1 MRATWILR
9 SGAPACAQPLR
20 RPRLV
25 HPRLGTLVTFLLT
38 SHLLCATAFAQF
50 PAPTPP
56 AIQVEEFKDTF
67 NRSGPAL
74 GGNWDANEAMQ
85 ILNNQLVNTSTVD
98 QWNGFLAIAKV
109 FTNPTVVKLVFG
121 NRSDSLGRAFTGA
134 ALRLST
140 TNYKTTKGYLV
151 VHNGERLKLFE
162 LFDGVPRTPAIADQA
177 ALAPPPNIGDTLR
190 VELDSDGSGHKFTVY
205 INNTFDGILLDPNKV
220 AGNGEV
226 LYAGIQIHGNTND
239 GVDFVSLST
248 PSDAVPPAA
257 ITNLSVVGASST
269 TLTLEFT
276 ATGDDG
282 NTGVASRYDVRYAA
296 STITENNFNSA
307 TAANVTDQP
316 APAGTVQRVTVSG
329 LSSGKTYFLAIK
341 VLDEAN
347 NASKISNV
355 VQGSTALLSTVK
367 DDFERA
373 GPGLGSNWA
382 AGANIQIAGGEVK
395 NVSPSFGWERAVL
408 NTRRNAQEVTIT
420 WGPTATPEAIQHTGI
435 FVMASSGSSTASGYL
450 IQRENVSGGRTNLWH
465 VKASGELEQIAGG
478 RSQYSGIAAAG
489 STMTVKIT
497 STESSNI
504 FEVTVDGQ
512 FDREFA
518 DDLKRETGNFAGFM
532 LNGGNPTATLGEIVL
547 AFPVKPATILRID
560 SGDGQIASVGQQLPE
575 PLVVALTDED
585 GNPAP
590 GQKINFAVSPAD
602 MAVLSAPPS
611 PDGNIRVEAEAGNLQ
626 APIAIRNDAAA
637 SGGKY
642 INYPSGNTQDAKAV
656 YTFQIPVAG
665 RYIIWTRSLN
675 NSDRAVSWDIKVDN
689 EVFIYDVFKGQII
702 NTWTWDRMS
711 DRGNDITYG
720 SNPQFNPR
728 FFDFTA
734 GTHTI
739 EFRVRYAETWLDK
752 FIITKDFDFV
762 PEGTEDPGFVTDSEG
777 KARAQ
782 VKLGNKAGQFFVEA
796 THASLPPA
804 RFTLTATGGAAARME
819 ITATNNGNNQT
830 GAGGQALPKPFSV
843 TVRDA
848 SNNAVAGHQVSWVV
862 LEGEGKLSSY
872 TSVTD
877 LNGVAT
883 TTLTLGSVQASQ
895 RVEARSHN
903 ANGLALTGSPVVFTA
918 TANAKLAAS
927 AARVSGNGQNAQVR
941 TKLPQPLV
949 MKVADAGGGGVPG
962 FPVEFEV
969 LRGGGTVSLQA
980 ALRNPGFES
989 FTGSLPTNWSL
1000 EGAPTG
1006 NEVSL
1011 TTSSP
1016 RSGNRSLQI
1025 NTSRTGVGVS
1035 QSFEYAANTN
1045 YTLAFYAKVLS
1056 GTARIVWRVNDAA
1069 GNLSERVIDIL
1080 PSGTGNNWVKYL
1092 ATVTNGQAG
1101 ERALILRSS
1110 GAANFLI
1117 DDVKIT
1123 SSTDS
1128 NGELAATW
1136 TLGDT
1141 AMTQEVQA
1149 RAFAGSAN
1157 LSGSPVSFT
1166 ANARAGAAATLAK
1179 NGANSGDGQV
1189 GSANQPLNQPFV
1201 VKVTDLTGINVVAGV
1216 NVTFKVTAGN
1226 GKLEGGVTTLT
1237 RATGADG
1244 LAAVI
1249 LTLGPQNGA
1258 TNSVEASASGLS
1270 GSPLTFSAVAA
1281 VPGKFEI
1288 SGGGSQRGSAG
1299 YLTNAPLAIRITD
1312 AGGKTISGYPV
1323 LFEVLEGG
1331 GTINGKSTITLSTEA
1346 DGVARAPFKCG
1357 PAPGGLNRIRASAT
1371 VNGQQVSGSP
1381 QIFSIRSHGLNRL
1394 KLESGNNQEGI
1405 VGELLPEPLKVS
1417 IRDSA
1422 GKAIAGQ
1429 DVTFKV
1435 TAGEGQLEGNVT
1447 QKTVKTD
1454 TTGFVALTLR
1464 LGTKPGENRVTATS
1478 NPATLQ
1484 GSPML
1489 FKATGKAGPPEIL
1502 VKAAG
1507 DSSKGVVG
1515 NPLPTPLVAQVT
1527 DKHGNG
1533 IQGIEVT
1540 FTVKSG
1546 GGNLEGQSSLKRVTN
1561 AEGKAQVT
1569 LTLGITA
1576 GLLNN
1581 VVEAEAKN
1589 GSVPLKNSPARFRV
1603 SATASRAVTIVN
1615 NGGSG
1620 LTGRAGDLLSEF
1632 FRVRINDKDGNGV
1645 EGHPVRFSVKRGGG
1659 SFHPTGATDTTIV
1672 TNASGVARIQYRLG
1686 GVIKPDSQL
1695 VHATANDGITGDL
1708 IGSPIKFVAYANAGR
1723 PCDGKS
1729 YVTAA
1734 SSSNPADGV
1743 TPLPVTIFV
1752 RDCFGNP
1759 VKGESVI
1766 IEVTNGPNEISQPA
1780 QVTNSNGITTGS
1792 FTSTR
1797 SGEKVVTARIPSG
1810 IAITAG
1816 ATVTFTPQAAQ
1827 QMALRGGN
1835 NQRGNVN
1842 AAVRDPL
1849 SVKISDRFG
1858 NGVPNHP
1865 VSFAVKRGS
1874 GRMFGGSPA
1883 VQVFSDEAGIARAYF
1898 IGGASA
1904 GESQVYAE
1912 SANLDNSPVI
1922 FIETTENSPARKLVY
1937 VGGNGPTG
1945 TEGQTGVAG
1954 EVLRDSIAVRVT
1966 DVNNRPVYD
1975 VPVRFTIAFGGG
1987 SVNPSLVNSNV
1998 FGEAKV
2004 AWRLGDSAGL
2014 NTLRV
2019 SAEGLEGSPIDFSAY
2034 GTGGQACCLAGLGG
2048 IINGYVGGLSDPIRV
2063 KVSDRNG
2070 NGVDGQKVTF
2080 ELIEGTGSLTAT
2092 ESYTSNGGIASTRL
2106 NNTDNLS
2113 GFRTVRALVP
2123 GLSGSPLLLQ
2133 VYVKP
2138 SAAVAMIAVARTNN
2152 QSGTVNRALNF
2163 PLQVKLLDRFGNPTP
2178 NESVSFVITGGGGS
2192 FTGLPSVSA
2201 LSDTDG
2207 VAAATWTLG
2216 AAPGLNQ
2223 AVAIKSGLP
2232 NVEFRASGFTNKFP
2246 IFIDVPD
2253 QVVFEN
2259 ERLEFTLRA
2268 SDDDG
2273 DPISYGAANLPPG
2286 ATFDSLNTR
2295 IFTWRTDFNTS
2306 NNGPVYEPLF
2316 FARDGK
2322 GGVDIEAVRITVKNT
2337 NRPPVVLSRIPD
2349 RLPDRNGMDST
2360 VVVDS
2365 TGVARFTMRVVADD
2379 PDGDRLTYA
2388 WEQNGVRVGTNAPS
2402 YRFVGV
2408 PVFHYVRVTI
2418 SDGFDQVV
2426 EDWQIKVPVV
2436 LVSFSASADGKNGV
2450 KLEWRTSSESQNLGF
2465 NVLRSAVRNGSYTR
2479 LNREL
2484 IPPRRDGEYSFVDAD
2499 IAAGGRYFYKLED
2512 VDANGNVTTH
2522 GPIQIEAALPTEF
2535 GLSQN
2540 FPNPFNPST
2549 NLQYQLPRPAQVRL
2563 VIYNALGQFVKQLVH
2578 REQPAG
2584 FHTVVWDGRDR
2595 NGNPVP
2601 SGVYHYRLEADGLVI
2616 TKKMVLAK

>member
-1 MRATWILR
+1 M
-9 SGAPACAQPLR
+9 
-20 RPRLV
+20 
-25 HPRLGTLVTFLLT
+25 
-38 SHLLCATAFAQF
+38 
-50 PAPTPP
+50 
-56 AIQVEEFKDTF
+56 EEFKDTF
-67 NRSGPAL
+67 NRTGPSL
-74 GGNWDANEAMQ
+74 GGNWDAHEAMQ
-85 ILNNQLVNTSTVD
+85 IQNNQLVNTSTVD

-134 ALRLST
+134 AVRLST

-162 LFDGVPRTPAIADQA
+162 LFDGVPQTPAIVDQA
-177 ALAPPPNIGDTLR
+177 ALAPPPKIGDTLR
-190 VELDSDGSGHKFTVY
+190 VELDSDASGHKFTVY

-220 AGNGEV
+220 AGNNAV
-226 LYAGIQIHGNTND
+226 LYAGVQIHGNTND

-248 PSDAVPPAA
+248 PSDMVPPAA

-282 NTGVASRYDVRYAA
+282 NSGVASRYDVRYSNA
-296 STITENNFNSA
+296 TITEANFTSA
-307 TAANVTDQP
+307 TPANVTDQP

-329 LSSGKTYFLAIK
+329 LSTGKSYFFALK

-347 NASKISNV
+347 NASPISNV
-355 VQGSTALLSTVK
+355 VQGSTALLSTIK

-373 GPGLGSNWA
+373 GPGLGADWA
-382 AGANIQIAGGEVK
+382 AGTNLQIVGGEVK
-395 NVSPSFGWERAVL
+395 NTSPAFGWERAVL
-408 NTRRNAQEVTIT
+408 KTRRNAQEVTMK

-450 IQRENVSGGRTNLWH
+450 IQRENVNGGRTNLWH
-465 VKASGELEQIAGG
+465 VKANGELEQIGG
-478 RSQYSGIAAAG
+478 GLSQYSGLATAG
-489 STMTVKIT
+489 SVMTVKIT
-497 STESSNI
+497 VAETSNI
-504 FEVTVDGQ
+504 FEVTVDGH

-518 DDLKRETGNFAGFM
+518 DDLKRESGSFAGFM
-532 LNGGNPTATLGEIVL
+532 LNGGNPTATIGEIVM
-547 AFPVKPATILRID
+547 AYPVKPATSLRID
-560 SGDGQIASVGQQLPE
+560 SGDGQIASVGQSLPE

-585 GNPAP
+585 SNPVP
-590 GQKINFAVSPAD
+590 GQRVDFTVSPAE

-611 PDGNIRVEAEAGNLQ
+611 PDGNLRIEAESGNLQ
-626 APIAIRNDAAA
+626 APLTIRTDAAA

-642 INYPSGNTQDAKAV
+642 INYPSGNSQDAKAV
-656 YTFQIPVAG
+656 YTFQIQEAG
-665 RYIIWTRSLN
+665 TYYIWTRSLN
-675 NSDRAVSWDIKVDN
+675 NYGAPVSWDIKVDN
-689 EVFIYDVFKGQII
+689 LDVFIYDVFKGQVI
-702 NTWTWDRMS
+702 NTWTWDKLS
-711 DRGNDITYG
+711 DRGNDITRG
-720 SNPQFNPR
+720 TNPQFNPR
-728 FFDFTA
+728 FFEFTP

-739 EFRVRYAETWLDK
+739 EFRVRYAEAWLDK
-752 FIITKDFDFV
+752 FIITRDVNFI
-762 PEGTEDPGFVTDSEG
+762 PEGTEDTGFVTDSEG
-777 KARAQ
+777 KARAE
-782 VKLGNKAGQFFVEA
+782 VKLGNRAGQFFVDA
-796 THASLPPA
+796 THGSLPPA
-804 RFTLTATGGAAARME
+804 RFTLNATGGAAARME

-830 GAGGQALPKPFSV
+830 GPGGQALPKPFSV

-848 SNNAVAGHQVSWVV
+848 NNNPVAGHQVSWVV
-862 LEGEGKLSSY
+862 LEGEGRLSSY

-883 TTLTLGSVQASQ
+883 TTLTLGSVQANH

-903 ANGLALTGSPVVFTA
+903 ASGLALAGSPVVFTA
-918 TANAKLAAS
+918 TANARLAAS
-927 AARVSGNGQNAQVR
+927 ITRVSGNNQSAQVR
-941 TKLPQPLV
+941 TRLPQPV
-949 MKVADAGGGGVPG
+949 VTKVADAGGAGVSW
-962 FPVEFEV
+962 FSVEWEV
-969 LRGGGTVSLQA
+969 ARGGGTVSLQPT
-980 ALRNPGFES
+980 LRNPGFES
-989 FTGSLPTNWSL
+989 FTGSLPANWTL

-1011 TTSSP
+1011 STSSP

-1045 YTLAFYAKVLS
+1045 YTLSFYAKVLS
-1056 GTARIVWRVNDAA
+1056 GTARVVWRVNDAN
-1069 GNLSERVIDIL
+1069 GNISERVIDIL
-1080 PSGTGNNWVKYL
+1080 PSGTGNSWVKYL
-1092 ATVTNGQAG
+1092 AAATNGQAG
-1101 ERALILRSS
+1101 ERALIFRSS

-1128 NGELAATW
+1128 NGELTATW

-1141 AMTQEVQA
+1141 AGTQEVRA
-1149 RAFAGSAN
+1149 RALAGSAN
-1157 LSGSPVSFT
+1157 LSGSPLAFT
-1166 ANARAGAAATLAK
+1166 ATAKAGPAATLAK
-1179 NGANSGDGQV
+1179 NSPTSGDGQV

-1201 VKVTDLTGINVVAGV
+1201 VKVTDVTGINVVSGV
-1216 NVTFKVTAGN
+1216 NVTFKVIAGN

-1244 LAAVI
+1244 LAAVT

-1258 TNSVEASASGLS
+1258 TNTVEASAAGLA

-1281 VPGKFEI
+1281 VPARFEI
-1288 SGGGSQRGSAG
+1288 AGGANQRGSAG
-1299 YLTNAPLAIRITD
+1299 YLTNAPLALRITD
-1312 AGGKTISGYPV
+1312 ASGRAISGYPV

-1331 GTINGKSTITLSTEA
+1331 GTINGKSTITLNTEA

-1357 PAPGGLNRIRASAT
+1357 PIPGALNRIKASAS
-1371 VNGQQVSGSP
+1371 VNGQPVSGSP
-1381 QIFSIRSHGLNRL
+1381 QSFSIRSQGLNRI
-1394 KLESGNNQEGI
+1394 KLESGNNQEGV
-1405 VGELLPEPLKVS
+1405 VGELLAEPFKVS

-1422 GKAIAGQ
+1422 GKGIANQ
-1429 DVTFKV
+1429 EVTFKV
-1435 TAGEGQLEGNVT
+1435 TAGEGQLEGNLT

-1454 TTGFVALTLR
+1454 SSGFASMPYR
-1464 LGTKPGENRVTATS
+1464 LGTKPVENRVTATS
-1478 NPATLQ
+1478 NPANLQ

-1489 FKATGKAGPPEIL
+1489 FKAIAKVGPPEIL
-1502 VKAAG
+1502 VKAGG

-1546 GGNLEGQSSLKRVTN
+1546 GGNLEGQQSLKRVTN
-1561 AEGKAQVT
+1561 TEGKAQVT
-1569 LTLGITA
+1569 LTLGTTA

-1581 VVEAEAKN
+1581 VVEAEARN
-1589 GSVPLKNSPARFRV
+1589 GSVPLKNSPVRFRV

-1620 LTGRAGDLLSEF
+1620 QSGRAGDLLSEF

-1645 EGHPVRFSVKRGGG
+1645 EGHPVQFSVKHGGG
-1659 SFHPTGATDTTIV
+1659 GFHPSGSKDTTVV

-1695 VHATANDGITGDL
+1695 VQATANDGITGDL
-1708 IGSPIKFVAYANAGR
+1708 LGSPIKFVAYATPGR

-1729 YVTAA
+1729 FVTTAA
-1734 SSSNPADGV
+1734 SRNPADGV
-1743 TPLPVTIFV
+1743 TPVPVTIYV

-1766 IEVTNGPNEISQPA
+1766 IEVTNGPNDITQPV

-1816 ATVTFTPQAAQ
+1816 ATVTFTPLAAQ

-1835 NQRGNVN
+1835 NQKGNVN
-1842 AAVRDPL
+1842 AAVREPL

-1865 VSFAVKRGS
+1865 VTFVVKRGN
-1874 GRMFGGSPA
+1874 GRMFGGSPG

-1898 IGGASA
+1898 IGGASP

-1922 FIETTENSPARKLVY
+1922 FIENTEDNPARKLEY

-1966 DVNNRPVYD
+1966 DANGRPVFG
-1975 VPVRFTIAFGGG
+1975 VPVHFTIAFGGG
-1987 SVNPSLVNSNV
+1987 SVNRPVVNSNV

-2004 AWRLGDSAGL
+2004 AWRLGDQAGL

-2019 SAEGLEGSPIDFSAY
+2019 SAEGLQGSPIDFSAY
-2034 GTGGQACCLAGLGG
+2034 GTGGQACCLTTFGG
-2048 IINGYVGGLSDPIRV
+2048 VVNGYVGGLSDPIRV

-2080 ELIEGTGSLTAT
+2080 ELVEGSGSLTAT

-2106 NNTDNLS
+2106 NNSDNVS
-2113 GFRTVRALVP
+2113 GFRTVRASAP
-2123 GLSGSPLLLQ
+2123 GLTGSPLLLQ

-2138 SAAVAMIAVARTNN
+2138 SAVVSMSAVPRTNN
-2152 QSGTVNRALNF
+2152 QGGTINRPLNF
-2163 PLQVKLLDRFGNPTP
+2163 PLQVKLLDRYGNPTP
-2178 NESVSFVITGGGGS
+2178 NEAVSFVITGGGGN
-2192 FTGLPSVSA
+2192 FNGLPSISV
-2201 LSDTDG
+2201 LSDTFG
-2207 VAAATWTLG
+2207 IAQTVLTLG
-2216 AAPGLNQ
+2216 ASPGLNQ
-2223 AVAIKSGLP
+2223 AVAIKPGLS
-2232 NVEFRASGFTNKFP
+2232 NVEFKATGYINKFP
-2246 IFIDVPD
+2246 IFMDVPD
-2253 QVVFEN
+2253 LVVFEN
-2259 ERLEFTLRA
+2259 QTVEFSLRA
-2268 SDDDG
+2268 TDDDG
-2273 DPISYGAANLPPG
+2273 DPISYGASNLPPG
-2286 ATFDSLNTR
+2286 AVFDSLNTR
-2295 IFTWRTDFNTS
+2295 FFTWRTDFNTH

-2316 FARDGK
+2316 YARDGK

-2337 NRPPVVLSRIPD
+2337 NRPPVVISRIPD

-2365 TGVARFTMRVVADD
+2365 TGVARFTMRVVAED
-2379 PDGDRLTYA
+2379 PDGDRLHYA
-2388 WEQNGVRVGTNAPS
+2388 WEQNGVPVGSDAPS

-2408 PVFHYVRVTI
+2408 PVFHHVRVTI

-2426 EDWQIKVPVV
+2426 ENWQIKVPVV
-2436 LVSFSASADGKNGV
+2436 LISFSASANGGNGV
-2450 KLEWRTSSESQNLGF
+2450 KLEWRTGGESQNLGF
-2465 NVLRSAVRNGSYTR
+2465 NLLRSVTR
-2479 LNREL
+2479 EGGYRKLNRGL
-2484 IPPRRDGEYSFVDAD
+2484 IPPRPDGEYSFVDTD
-2499 IAAGGRYFYKLED
+2499 ITAGSRYFYKLED
-2512 VDANGNVTTH
+2512 VDATGNVTTH
-2522 GPIQIEAALPTEF
+2522 GPIQIEAAVPTEF
-2535 GLSQN
+2535 ALRQN

-2549 NLQYQLPRPAQVRL
+2549 NIQYQLPRPAQVRL
-2563 VIYNALGQFVKQLVH
+2563 VIYNALGQFVRLLVH

-2601 SGVYHYRLEADGLVI
+2601 SGIYHYRLEAEGFVM

>member
-1 MRATWILR
+1 VRATWILR
-9 SGAPACAQPLR
+9 SGAPARALPLR
-20 RPRLV
+20 HPRFV
-25 HPRLGTLVTFLLT
+25 RPRLGTLPTLFLA
-38 SHLLCATAFAQF
+38 SQLLCATAFAQF
-50 PAPTPP
+50 SASTPP

-134 ALRLST
+134 AVRLST

-205 INNTFDGILLDPNKV
+205 LNNTFDGILLDPNKV

-239 GVDFVSLST
+239 GVDFFSLST
-248 PSDAVPPAA
+248 PSDVVAPAA

-269 TLTLEFT
+269 TITLEFT

-282 NTGVASRYDVRYAA
+282 NSGVASRYDVRYSLSNITA
-296 STITENNFNSA
+296 SNFASA
-307 TAANVTDQP
+307 TAANVPDRP
-316 APAGTVQRVTVSG
+316 APAGTVQRVTISG
-329 LSSGKTYFLAIK
+329 LTPGKTYFFAVK
-341 VLDEAN
+341 VLDEAG
-347 NASKISNV
+347 NASNISNV
-355 VQGSTALLSTVK
+355 VQGATALLSSVT
-367 DDFERA
+367 DDFERP
-373 GPGLGSNWA
+373 GPELGSDWDS
-382 AGANIQIAGGEVK
+382 GTNIRIVNGEVK
-395 NVSPSFGWERAVL
+395 NVNAAFGWERAVFK
-408 NTRRNAQEVTIT
+408 TRRNIQEVTIK

-435 FVMASSGSSTASGYL
+435 FVMASNGSSTASGYL

-465 VKASGELEQIAGG
+465 VKANGELQQIGG
-478 RSQYSGIAAAG
+478 GLSQYNGIATAG
-489 STMTVKIT
+489 SVMRVKIT
-497 STESSNI
+497 AADNSNI

-532 LNGGNPTATLGEIVL
+532 LNGGFPTATIGEITI
-547 AFPVKPATILRID
+547 AHPVKPATTLRTV
-560 SGDGQIASVGQQLPE
+560 SGDGQIASVGQPLPE
-575 PLVVALTDED
+575 PLVVALSDED
-585 GNPAP
+585 GNPSP
-590 GQKINFAVSPAD
+590 GQNVSFTVSPPE
-602 MAVLSAPPS
+602 MAVLSPPPS

-626 APIAIRNDAAA
+626 APIVIRNDAAA

-656 YTFQIPVAG
+656 YTFQISQAG
-665 RYIIWTRSLN
+665 KYLIWTRSLN
-675 NSDRAVSWDIKVDN
+675 NSDRPVSWDMKVDN
-689 EVFIYDVFKGQII
+689 ETFIYDVFKGQVI
-702 NTWTWDRMS
+702 NTWTWDKMS

-752 FIITKDFDFV
+752 FIITKDFDFTPV
-762 PEGTEDPGFVTDSEG
+762 GTEDPGFVTDSEG

-782 VKLGNKAGQFFVEA
+782 VTLGSKAGQFFVEA
-796 THASLPPA
+796 KHAALPPA

-819 ITATNNGNNQT
+819 ITATNNGNNQS
-830 GAGGQALPKPFSV
+830 GPGGQPLPKPFSV
-843 TVRDA
+843 TIRDA
-848 SNNAVAGHQVSWVV
+848 NNNPVAGHQVSWVV

-877 LNGVAT
+877 INGVAT
-883 TTLTLGSVQASQ
+883 TTLTLGSVQANH

-903 ANGLALTGSPVVFTA
+903 ASGLALTGSPVVFTA

-989 FTGSLPTNWSL
+989 FNGSLPTNWSL

-1025 NTSRTGVGVS
+1025 NSSRSGVGVS
-1035 QSFEYAANTN
+1035 QGFEYAANTN
-1045 YTLAFYAKVLS
+1045 YTLTFYAKVLS
-1056 GTARIVWRVNDAA
+1056 GTARVVWRVNDAG
-1069 GNLSERVIDIL
+1069 GNLSERVIDLL

-1092 ATVTNGQAG
+1092 VAMTNGQAG
-1101 ERALILRSS
+1101 ERPLIFRSS

-1117 DDVKIT
+1117 DDVKI
-1123 SSTDS
+1123 SASTDS
-1128 NGELAATW
+1128 NGELATTW

-1141 AMTQEVQA
+1141 AGAQEVQA
-1149 RAFAGSAN
+1149 RAFTGSAV

-1166 ANARAGAAATLAK
+1166 ATARAGAAATLAK
-1179 NGANSGDGQV
+1179 NSPNSGDGQV
-1189 GSANQPLNQPFV
+1189 GSANQPLNKPFV
-1201 VKVTDLTGINVVAGV
+1201 VKVTDFTGINVVAGV

-1237 RATGADG
+1237 RATGSDG

-1258 TNSVEASASGLS
+1258 TNTVEASAAGLA

-1281 VPGKFEI
+1281 IPNKFEI
-1288 SGGGSQRGSAG
+1288 AAGGGQRGSAG
-1299 YLTNAPLAIRITD
+1299 YLVNTPLSIRITD
-1312 AGGKTISGYPV
+1312 ADGKAISGYPV

-1331 GTINGKSTITLSTEA
+1331 GSINGKSTITLNTES

-1357 PAPGGLNRIRASAT
+1357 PTPGVLNRIKASAT
-1371 VNGQQVSGSP
+1371 VNGQPISGSP
-1381 QIFSIRSHGLNRL
+1381 QTFSIRAQGLNRI

-1405 VGELLPEPLKVS
+1405 VGELLAEPFKVS

-1422 GKAIAGQ
+1422 GKAIANQ
-1429 DVTFKV
+1429 EVTFKV
-1435 TAGEGQLEGNVT
+1435 IAGAGQFEGNVT
-1447 QKTVKTD
+1447 QKVVKTD
-1454 TTGFVALTLR
+1454 SAGFVAIRYR
-1464 LGTKPGENRVTATS
+1464 LGTKPMENRVTATS

-1484 GSPML
+1484 GSPL
-1489 FKATGKAGPPEIL
+1489 SFKAIAKVGPPEIL

-1533 IQGIEVT
+1533 IQGVEVT
-1540 FTVKSG
+1540 FTVKGG
-1546 GGNLEGQSSLKRVTN
+1546 GGNLEGQQSLKRITN
-1561 AEGKAQVT
+1561 AEGKAQVP
-1569 LTLGITA
+1569 LTLGTTA
-1576 GLLNN
+1576 GFLNN

-1589 GSVPLKNSPARFRV
+1589 GSVPLKNSPVRFRV

-1615 NGGSG
+1615 NGGTG
-1620 LTGRAGDLLSEF
+1620 QTGRAGDLLPEL

-1645 EGHPVRFSVKRGGG
+1645 EGHPVRFSVKHGGG
-1659 SFHPTGATDTTIV
+1659 TFHPSGATDTTVV

-1686 GVIKPDSQL
+1686 GVIKPDSQI
-1695 VHATANDGITGDL
+1695 VHATANDGVTGDL
-1708 IGSPIKFVAYANAGR
+1708 IGSPVKFVAYANPGR

-1729 YVTAA
+1729 YVTTA
-1734 SSSNPADGV
+1734 SNTSPADGI
-1743 TPLPVTIFV
+1743 TPMPVTIYV

-1766 IEVTNGPNEISQPA
+1766 IEVSNGPNDITQPT
-1780 QVTNSNGITTGS
+1780 QVTNNNGITTGS

-1797 SGEKVVTARIPSG
+1797 AGLKTVTARIPSG
-1810 IAITAG
+1810 IAITTG
-1816 ATVTFTPQAAQ
+1816 ATVTFTPLAAQ
-1827 QMALRGGN
+1827 QMALRSGN
-1835 NQRGNVN
+1835 NQKCNVN
-1842 AAVRDPL
+1842 ATVRDPL
-1849 SVKISDRFG
+1849 AVKILDRFG

-1865 VSFAVKRGS
+1865 VTFVVKRGP

-1883 VQVFSDEAGIARAYF
+1883 VQVLSDEAGIARAYF
-1898 IGGASA
+1898 IGGDAP

-1912 SANLDNSPVI
+1912 SANLENSPVI
-1922 FIETTENSPARKLVY
+1922 FLVTTENNPARKLVY

-1966 DVNNRPVYD
+1966 DANNRPVFGM
-1975 VPVRFTIAFGGG
+1975 PVSFTIAFGGG
-1987 SVNPSLVNSNV
+1987 SVNQSLVNSNV

-2004 AWRLGDSAGL
+2004 AWRLGDNAGL

-2034 GTGGQACCLAGLGG
+2034 GTGGQACCLTALGSVVT
-2048 IINGYVGGLSDPIRV
+2048 GYVGGLSDLIRV

-2080 ELIEGTGSLTAT
+2080 DLIEGSGSLTANV
-2092 ESYTSNGGIASTRL
+2092 SYTSNGGIASTRL
-2106 NNTDNLS
+2106 NNTDNVS
-2113 GFRTVRALVP
+2113 GFRLIRASAP
-2123 GLSGSPLLLQ
+2123 GLRGSPLLIQ

-2138 SAAVAMIAVARTNN
+2138 ATAVNMSAVPRTNN
-2152 QSGTVNRALNF
+2152 QGGTINRPLNF
-2163 PLQVKLLDRFGNPTP
+2163 PLQVKLVDRYGNPTP
-2178 NESVSFVITGGGGS
+2178 NEAVSFVITAGGGS
-2192 FTGLPSVSA
+2192 FNGLPSVSA
-2201 LSDTDG
+2201 LSDTFG
-2207 VAAATWTLG
+2207 VAEALWTLG

-2232 NVEFRASGFTNKFP
+2232 NVEFKATGYTNKFP
-2246 IFIDVPD
+2246 IFVDVPD
-2253 QVVFEN
+2253 KVVMEN
-2259 ERLEFTLRA
+2259 ETVEFTVRA
-2268 SDDDG
+2268 TDDDG

-2286 ATFDSLNTR
+2286 AVFDSLNTR
-2295 IFTWRTDFNTS
+2295 TFTWRTDFNAAQ
-2306 NNGPVYEPLF
+2306 NGPIYEPLF
-2316 FARDGK
+2316 YARDGR
-2322 GGVDIEAVRITVKNT
+2322 GGVDIEAVRITVKNR
-2337 NRPPVVLSRIPD
+2337 NRPPLVLSRIPD

-2365 TGVARFTMRVVADD
+2365 TGVARFTMRVVAED
-2379 PDGDRLTYA
+2379 PDGDRLSYA
-2388 WEQNGVRVGTNAPS
+2388 WEQNGVPVGTNAPS

-2408 PVFHYVRVTI
+2408 PVFHYVQVTI

-2426 EDWQIKVPVV
+2426 ESWQIKVPVV
-2436 LVSFSASADGKNGV
+2436 LVSFSASADGRNGV

-2465 NVLRSAVRNGSYTR
+2465 NVLRSTVRNGSYTK

-2484 IPPRRDGEYSFVDAD
+2484 IPPQRAGEYVFVDTD

-2535 GLSQN
+2535 ALSQN

-2549 NLQYQLPRPAQVRL
+2549 NIQYQLPRPAQVRL

-2578 REQPAG
+2578 REQSAG
-2584 FHTVVWDGRDR
+2584 FHTVVWDGRDHH
-2595 NGNPVP
+2595 GHAVP
-2601 SGVYHYRLEADGLVI
+2601 SGVYHYRLEADGVVM